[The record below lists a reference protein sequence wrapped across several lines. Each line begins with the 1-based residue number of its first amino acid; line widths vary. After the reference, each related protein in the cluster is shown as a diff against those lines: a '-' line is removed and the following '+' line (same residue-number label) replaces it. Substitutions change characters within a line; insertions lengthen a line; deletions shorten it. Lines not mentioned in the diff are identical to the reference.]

1 LFSPEGFVV
10 TISIKK
16 AILAPRRS
24 NGPVNHMKTKI
35 SVLVNLIILL
45 FSGIAAAQA
54 DKWTGV
60 WNMSARP
67 PGMSTP
73 IKMELHIG
81 LPEEGLLYPATI
93 KLEFGEFTGLYEIL
107 LVKKNETQLGISRA
121 KYPLLQKPYALDI
134 WMWYINGTFDY
145 TSKGVTLN
153 RMWIDKFD
161 IWMRGL
167 YDGDEVYVHS
177 KVMLREFLYRDSI
190 RLKKGTNRP
199 LADSSIQR
207 ILHPAG
213 RKIYFGIYDSIVA
226 RNPAITLKVEDQEQ
240 YDKDTVTLLHND
252 RAIFSREQIDD
263 RNRKFEVKL
272 DTGRNIFIY
281 FADNY
286 GTLPP
291 NTGFLHATIDGKEY
305 GFDFSDRSNAY
316 ATFLVADIYH
326 QPSTVTQRK
335 SVPLIS
341 LPVDTEDIILEL
353 RDTAVEDGDSISLS
367 LNGRWVATG
376 FPVKTAAQQLRIKLP
391 KGENVLLFT
400 ADNLGR
406 ISPNTAEL
414 KIIYGKKSKVLGLN
428 TDMRNNNEI
437 RLILE

>member
-1 LFSPEGFVV
+1 M
-10 TISIKK
+10 
-16 AILAPRRS
+16 ANRS
-24 NGPVNHMKTKI
+24 CGQLPDMKTK
-35 SVLVNLIILL
+35 VNLLICLL
-45 FSGIAAAQA
+45 GLIFSSRAAAQS

-60 WNMSARP
+60 WNMSLRP

-81 LPEEGLLYPATI
+81 KPENGLLYPATI
-93 KLEFGEFTGLYEIL
+93 KLQFGEFTGLYEIL

-121 KYPLLQKPYALDI
+121 KYPILQKPYALGI

-145 TSKGVTLN
+145 KPKGLTLN

-167 YDGDEVYVHS
+167 YDDDEIYVHS
-177 KVMLREFLYRDSI
+177 KVMLREFLYRDPIS
-190 RLKKGTNRP
+190 LTKGTNKP

-226 RNPAITLKVEDQEQ
+226 RDPMITMKVEDQDQ

-252 RAIFSREQIDD
+252 RAIFTREQIDD

-305 GFDFSDRSNAY
+305 GFDFSNRSNAY

-326 QPSTVTQRK
+326 QPSTVTQRT

-341 LPVDTEDIILEL
+341 LEVDTDDIVLEL
-353 RDTAVEDGDSISLS
+353 RDTRVEDGDSISLS
-367 LNGRWVATG
+367 LNGRWIATG
-376 FPVKTAAQQLRIKLP
+376 FPVKTVVQQIRIKLQ

-406 ISPNTAEL
+406 IPPNTAEL
-414 KIIYGKKSKVLGLN
+414 KIIYGKKSKVLGLS
-428 TDMRNNNEI
+428 TDMRKNNEI
-437 RLILE
+437 RLIWED